1 MKVLSGH
8 LTLLGD
14 HTMTRQVCEYSVIR
28 VDKTV
33 LSKAV
38 VPLGLNGFLAEAM
51 GDQVTLY
58 YVKPMGYFGRHI
70 LVGLESSGGQYY
82 VKENAL
88 RIFILLIGGIA
99 LIPLLGFGLLF
110 LPQAFAGLAFNGVA
124 SELQSR
130 GFQLVR

>member
-14 HTMTRQVCEYSVIR
+14 HLVTPQVREYSVIR
-28 VDKTV
+28 VDKTI
-33 LSKAV
+33 LSKVV
-38 VPLGLNGFLAEAM
+38 VPAGLNSFLTEAM
-51 GDQVTLY
+51 GDQVTLH
-58 YVKPMGYFGRHI
+58 YVKPLGILGRHI
-70 LVGLESSGGQYY
+70 LVGLESSGGRYY

-110 LPQAFAGLAFNGVA
+110 LPQAFVGLAFNGAA